1 MNEFAMDRSARLL
14 KQLERLVLEEYATQR
29 EHIESQWS
37 LPVAQRVR
45 TGKAIEGLCL
55 TGISDRTGRLIFTC
69 QTNNSRFREGDYL
82 FLHKSHPLLESVVE
96 CVLELDEETH
106 LEMVPK
112 SGNAR
117 RLLDDREGWIADEG
131 FMDLSGYYL
140 DALAEVADRQ
150 VGRTRILPLILG
162 DIGPEVDLA
171 SYERGWEAAAEAG
184 LNEQQAEAVA
194 QAYATDLVYLVQGP
208 PGTGKTLV
216 LAHIARLLAAEGE
229 RVLVTAL
236 THRAINNALNKIAHV
251 AEDLPVCKVGQSARA
266 DGLEM
271 DVPNYE
277 SFDRSDFGQISG
289 GYIIGATPF
298 ATRTNRLS
306 EVEFDTVL
314 FDEASQITLP
324 LAIMGMLVGKRYVF
338 VGDDCQLPPVSSL
351 PGRSPLSQDS
361 IFSYLAGRGYDEML
375 TLTYRLNDRLTA
387 WPSRTFYASR
397 LRPAPAV
404 GERRLELPAVP
415 ERWWEVLD
423 PQQPAVFVDLYQRNT
438 TVRSR
443 REAETV
449 TGLVLALL
457 QAGISPEDIG
467 VISPYRAQGREI
479 RNLLRRLAPDRA
491 VHRAIV
497 VDTVERMQ
505 GQEREVILVSL
516 ATSSPMFAAELA
528 DFFFQP
534 QRLNVTVTRP
544 RTKLIIVGSSTVLR
558 AQIENPEMAGWV
570 RTFQDLLQSCTLC
583 TVDYGEEQ

>member
-1 MNEFAMDRSARLL
+1 MDRSARLL
-14 KQLERLVLEEYATQR
+14 KQLERLVQQEYTTQR

-37 LPVAQRVR
+37 LPLAQRVR
-45 TGKAIEGLCL
+45 TGKAIEGLAL
-55 TGISDRTGRLIFTC
+55 SGINDRTGRLAFTC

-82 FLHKSHPLLESVVE
+82 FLHKSHPLLEPVVE
-96 CVLELDEETH
+96 CVLELDEETR

-117 RLLDDREGWIADEG
+117 RLLDGPEGWIADEG

-140 DALAEVADRQ
+140 EALAEVADRQ

-162 DIGPEVDLA
+162 DAGPEVDLT
-171 SYERGWEAAAEAG
+171 SYQRGWEAAAEAG

-216 LAHIARLLAAEGE
+216 LAHVARLLAAEGE

-236 THRAINNALNKIAHV
+236 THRAINNALNQIA
-251 AEDLPVCKVGQSARA
+251 AIADDLPLCKVGQSARA
-266 DGLEM
+266 DGLRE

-277 SFDRSDFGQISG
+277 SFNRSDLGQISG
-289 GYIIGATPF
+289 GYVIGATPF

-314 FDEASQITLP
+314 FDEASQATLP
-324 LAIMGMLVGKRYVF
+324 LAIMAMLVGKRYIF
-338 VGDDCQLPPVSSL
+338 VGDDRQLPPVSSL
-351 PGRSPLSQDS
+351 PSQSPLSQDS

-387 WPSRTFYASR
+387 WPSHTFYAGR
-397 LRPAPAV
+397 LRPAPVV
-404 GERRLELPAVP
+404 GARRLELPSAP
-415 ERWWEVLD
+415 PRWPEVLD

-443 REAETV
+443 REAEV
-449 TGLVLALL
+449 VADLVLALL
-457 QAGISPEDIG
+457 QAGIPPEDLG

-479 RNLLRRLAPDRA
+479 RNLLRRLAPDPA

-516 ATSSPMFAAELA
+516 ATSSPAFAAELA

-558 AQIENPEMAGWV
+558 AQPEHPETVEWV
-570 RTFQDLLQSCTLC
+570 RTFENLLHSCTLR
-583 TVDYGEEQ
+583 TVDHREGP